1 VTREA
6 LIADTEATLEDYAD
20 GQITRKQCADWLY
33 RNGWVHPE
41 IESVLNE
48 IEGLVKVIDRTHAEN
63 TNPGA
68 GAEPATEAN
77 HISDAAL
84 SGDDAS
90 GPNSQFDS
98 GDRGHA
104 LTKAESSK

>member
-1 VTREA
+1 MTREA
-6 LIADTEATLEDYAD
+6 LIADTEATLEEYAD

-48 IEGLVKVIDRTHAEN
+48 IDGLVEAIDRTHAEN

-68 GAEPATEAN
+68 GAENATPPN
-77 HISDAAL
+77 HMQGAECR
-84 SGDDAS
+84 
-90 GPNSQFDS
+90 PNSQFDS
-98 GDRGHA
+98 GDRGHTSPKGA
-104 LTKAESSK
+104 SL